1 MTATV
6 VQHSTAI
13 RLIQQLA
20 IQNQDQL
27 TGQLNVSAASGE
39 RWSLYFCVGRLIW
52 ATNYSHPVRSLRRQ
66 LSAYCPEFDFGTL
79 AVRESD
85 RFVCWDYQV
94 VWVLLKR
101 NILDKEKA
109 IAIIEQTI
117 TDVLFD
123 LFQQE
128 RREPLQFETIH
139 HEALS
144 ILRMQIVAVNLKQA
158 IKRAKLA
165 FDEWKEAGLA
175 QVSPN
180 LIPIIRNLEALQENV
195 PVKAFEQLRNKVNG
209 QRTLREL
216 SILTKIDMTR
226 LTKSLAPYIRKRWID
241 LIPGE
246 EIEKPGLTPA
256 RTPPGPAARP
266 RNKPLIACV
275 DDSPQLCEQL
285 GKIIESAGYEFIS
298 ITDSVQALPIL
309 LEKRPQL
316 IFLDLVMPVANGYE
330 VCTQLRRMSQFAETP
345 IVILTGND
353 GVVDRVRAKMVKA
366 SDFLGKPIDREKLLA
381 TVRKFVQVQVS

>member
-256 RTPPGPAARP
+256 RTPPRSGG
-266 RNKPLIACV
+266 
-275 DDSPQLCEQL
+275 E
-285 GKIIESAGYEFIS
+285 
-298 ITDSVQALPIL
+298 
-309 LEKRPQL
+309 
-316 IFLDLVMPVANGYE
+316 
-330 VCTQLRRMSQFAETP
+330 AE
-345 IVILTGND
+345 
-353 GVVDRVRAKMVKA
+353 
-366 SDFLGKPIDREKLLA
+366 E
-381 TVRKFVQVQVS
+381 

>member
-6 VQHSTAI
+6 VQHSTAT

-52 ATNYSHPVRSLRRQ
+52 ATNHSHPVRSLRRQ
-66 LSAYCPEFDFGTL
+66 LNAYCPEFDFESL

-85 RFVCWDYQV
+85 RFVCWNYQV

-101 NILDKEKA
+101 NILDKDTA

-128 RREPLQFETIH
+128 RREPLEFETIH

-158 IKRAKLA
+158 VKRAKLA
-165 FDEWKEAGLA
+165 FDEWRGAGLA

-180 LIPIIRNLEALQENV
+180 LIPVIRNPEELRENV
-195 PVKAFEQLRNKVNG
+195 PVKAFEQLRKKING
-209 QRTLREL
+209 QRSLREL

-241 LIPGE
+241 LVPSQ
-246 EIEKPGLTPA
+246 EIEKPEL
-256 RTPPGPAARP
+256 PPP
-266 RNKPLIACV
+266 RKKPDAKPGSERKPLIACV
-275 DDSPQLCEQL
+275 DDSPKLCEQL

-345 IVILTGND
+345 IIILTGND

-366 SDFLGKPIDREKLLA
+366 SDFLGKPIDTEKLLA
-381 TVRKFVQVQVS
+381 TVRKFLQVQVS

>member
-6 VQHSTAI
+6 VQHSTAT
-13 RLIQQLA
+13 RLIEQLA
-20 IQNQDQL
+20 LQNQEQL

-52 ATNYSHPVRSLRRQ
+52 ATNHSHPVHSLRRQ
-66 LSAYCPEFDFGTL
+66 LSTYCPEFNFETL

-85 RFVCWDYQV
+85 RFVCWNYQV

-101 NILDKEKA
+101 NVLDKDTA

-128 RREPLQFETIH
+128 RREALSFETVH

-144 ILRMQIVAVNLKQA
+144 ILRMQIVAVNLKNA
-158 IKRAKLA
+158 VKRAKVA
-165 FDEWKEAGLA
+165 FDEWKGAGLA

-180 LIPIIRNLEALQENV
+180 LIPVIRNAEGLRENV
-195 PVKAFEQLRNKVNG
+195 PAKAFEQLRKKVNG

-216 SILTKIDMTR
+216 SILTKIEMTR
-226 LTKSLAPYIRKRWID
+226 LTKSLVPYIRKRWID
-241 LIPGE
+241 LVPAR
-246 EIEKPGLTPA
+246 EIEQPSGDRPPA
-256 RTPPGPAARP
+256 KRSPTADDSR
-266 RNKPLIACV
+266 KPLIACV
-275 DDSPQLCEQL
+275 DDSPKLCEQL
-285 GKIIESAGYEFIS
+285 GEIIKGAGYNFIS

-330 VCTQLRRMSQFAETP
+330 VCTQLRRMSQFTETP
-345 IVILTGND
+345 IIILTGND

-366 SDFLGKPIDREKLLA
+366 SDFLGKPIDAEKLLA
-381 TVRKFVQVQVS
+381 TVRKFLQVKVS

>member
-6 VQHSTAI
+6 VQHSTAT

-20 IQNQDQL
+20 LQNQEQL
-27 TGQLNVSAASGE
+27 TGQLNISAASGE

-52 ATNYSHPVRSLRRQ
+52 ATNHSHPVRSLRRQ
-66 LSAYCPEFDFGTL
+66 LSAYCPEFNFERL

-85 RFVCWDYQV
+85 RFVCWNYQV

-101 NILDKEKA
+101 KVLDKDTA

-128 RREPLQFETIH
+128 RREPLSFETVH

-144 ILRMQIVAVNLKQA
+144 ILRMQIVAVNLKHA
-158 IKRAKLA
+158 VKRAKVA
-165 FDEWKEAGLA
+165 FDEWKGAGLA

-180 LIPIIRNLEALQENV
+180 LIPVIRNVEELRENV
-195 PVKAFEQLRNKVNG
+195 PAKAFEQLRKKVNG
-209 QRTLREL
+209 ERTLREL
-216 SILTKIDMTR
+216 SSLTKIEMTR
-226 LTKSLAPYIRKRWID
+226 LTKSLVPYIRKRWID
-241 LIPGE
+241 LV
-246 EIEKPGLTPA
+246 PA
-256 RTPPGPAARP
+256 REIQQPSGERP
-266 RNKPLIACV
+266 RAKRSPTGDDSRKPLIACV

-285 GKIIESAGYEFIS
+285 GEIIEKAGYDFVS
-298 ITDSVQALPIL
+298 VTDSVQALPIL
-309 LEKRPQL
+309 LERRPQL

-345 IVILTGND
+345 IIILTGND

-366 SDFLGKPIDREKLLA
+366 SDFLGKPIDAEKLLA
-381 TVRKFVQVQVS
+381 TVRKFLEVKVS

>member
-27 TGQLNVSAASGE
+27 TGQLDISAPSGE

-52 ATNYSHPVRSLRRQ
+52 ATNHSHPVRSLRRQ
-66 LSAYCPEFDFGTL
+66 LNAYCPTFNFESL

-85 RFVCWDYQV
+85 RFVCWNYQV

-101 NILDKEKA
+101 NVLDKDTA

-128 RREPLQFETIH
+128 RREPLQFETVH

-158 IKRAKLA
+158 VKRAKLA
-165 FDEWKEAGLA
+165 FDEWRGAGFA

-180 LIPIIRNLEALQENV
+180 LIPVIRNLEGLQENV
-195 PVKAFEQLRNKVNG
+195 PAKAFEQLRKKVNG

-216 SILTKIDMTR
+216 SVLTKIDITR

-241 LIPGE
+241 LVPGSEIP
-246 EIEKPGLTPA
+246 KPGLEPPQTP
-256 RTPPGPAARP
+256 RGARP
-266 RNKPLIACV
+266 DPAHKRLIACV

-285 GKIIESAGYEFIS
+285 GKIIKSAGYEFIS

-316 IFLDLVMPVANGYE
+316 IFLE
-330 VCTQLRRMSQFAETP
+330 QHH
-345 IVILTGND
+345 
-353 GVVDRVRAKMVKA
+353 
-366 SDFLGKPIDREKLLA
+366 
-381 TVRKFVQVQVS
+381 